1 MLLFVDRIVLKVFVV
16 FVIFLNRL
24 FVVVIEVEEFGDE
37 FVIMFVDFGV
47 VKVVNEEFI
56 NGEEVFLE
64 VEVILGKKGFVLFVI
79 EKVDDVELVVKLNVL
94 FFVEV
99 IEGVVV
105 MVFLVLLREKL
116 NLFLDVGVV
125 DVVVVVVIVEVLKVF
140 LVSSDV
146 FFIFVK
152 DGEFDFIFFERV

>member
-140 LVSSDV
+140 FVSSDV